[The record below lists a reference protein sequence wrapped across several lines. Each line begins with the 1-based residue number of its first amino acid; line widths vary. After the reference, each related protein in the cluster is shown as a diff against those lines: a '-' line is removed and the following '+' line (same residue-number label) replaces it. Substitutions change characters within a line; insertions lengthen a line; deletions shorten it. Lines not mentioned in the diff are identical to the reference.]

1 MNTSDCINLQNRLE
15 MIKYEINKNLA
26 TDFKNFLLNIKE
38 FFDNSSE
45 SIHKARNEIKIID
58 FENESLTIK
67 SFKIPHIINQIV
79 YSFFKSSKAKKSYD
93 NSVKI
98 INFVPQPIGYI
109 EFKKFG
115 LLTNSYFVSE
125 NFKYDFTIREPLIQS
140 SFDNRDE
147 VFRQFAKFTFELH
160 EQNIFH
166 LDYSPG
172 NILIKKEDNNYI
184 FKIVDINRMQFKEL
198 PLDERMKN
206 FSKLWAKNEYLELII
221 KEYSLLCN
229 KEYSECIDIALKYSM
244 SHKDRI
250 NAKKRRRGQ
259 SVVD

>member
-1 MNTSDCINLQNRLE
+1 
-15 MIKYEINKNLA
+15 MIKYEINKNLT

-38 FFDNSSE
+38 FFNNSSE
-45 SIHKARNEIKIID
+45 TIHKARNEIKIID
-58 FENESLTIK
+58 FKNESLTIK

-93 NSVKI
+93 NSIKI
-98 INFVPQPIGYI
+98 IGFVPKPIGYI
-109 EFKKFG
+109 EFKSFG

-147 VFRQFAKFTFELH
+147 IFRQFAKFTFKLH
-160 EQNIFH
+160 EENIFH

-184 FKIVDINRMQFKEL
+184 FKIVDINRM
-198 PLDERMKN
+198 
-206 FSKLWAKNEYLELII
+206 
-221 KEYSLLCN
+221 
-229 KEYSECIDIALKYSM
+229 
-244 SHKDRI
+244 
-250 NAKKRRRGQ
+250 
-259 SVVD
+259 